1 MSKKITIYNKMYL
14 INILG
19 GISLHYFEDD
29 DKLLDIRSKTTELE
43 YAFIMEKVNGRVY
56 IFSIDREPTDID
68 GIPCVHITLSIFK
81 EQKPILNYRWPMA
94 LLKLKYPYDLID
106 IIWYMLMDDDYYP
119 KCKALTLIGHD
130 KKSFLRKHPIL
141 INVIK

>member
-19 GISLHYFEDD
+19 GMSHYYFEDD

-81 EQKPILNYRWPMA
+81 EQNPILNYRWPMA

-106 IIWYMLMDDDYYP
+106 DIWSMIIDDDYYP
-119 KCKALTLIGHD
+119 QCKTSIEYD

>member
-1 MSKKITIYNKMYL
+1 MYL

-19 GISLHYFEDD
+19 GMSHYYFEDD

>member
-1 MSKKITIYNKMYL
+1 MYL

-19 GISLHYFEDD
+19 GMSHYYFEDD

-68 GIPCVHITLSIFK
+68 GIPCVYITLSIFK
-81 EQKPILNYRWPMA
+81 EQNPILNYRWPMA

-106 IIWYMLMDDDYYP
+106 DIWSMIIDDDYYP
-119 KCKALTLIGHD
+119 QCKTSIEYD